1 VDGTADA
8 VKTPIRKGIQS
19 IMKFCK
25 LGLFFALFA
34 AVCLPAAAQTR
45 LELNIPFDF
54 VAAGKSLPAGHYS
67 VATGFGERRAWFIS
81 NDHTSVSVLS
91 QGMHSPETTHGA
103 SVVFFQSGGTY
114 SLVQIWDGTHTGQK
128 VLKSNVKQTLVAE
141 GGKYVAIAAE

>member
-1 VDGTADA
+1 
-8 VKTPIRKGIQS
+8 
-19 IMKFCK
+19 MKFCK
-25 LGLFFALFA
+25 FSLFFALFA

-45 LELNIPFDF
+45 LELNIQFNF

-67 VATGFGERRAWFIS
+67 VATGWGDRRAWFIS

-91 QGMHSPETTHGA
+91 HAMHSSDTTHGP

-114 SLVQIWDGTHTGQK
+114 SLVEIWDGTHAGQEL
-128 VLKSNVKQTLVAE
+128 LKSNVKQTLVAE